1 VLLVAVFEFSEEQQ
15 ELRSAVQTF
24 AEKLFPEAEVRRVA
38 DSDLGYDEA
47 AWQQLTQQLG
57 LTGLLVPAELGGA
70 GAGFVELAVALEML
84 AARLAPT
91 PLLSSALATVAIL
104 SADDPEA
111 AAALLPDIA
120 SGDIVATLAVAEPTG
135 LWSADAMSCAATETE
150 TGWRLDGE
158 KTYVT
163 DGVAADL
170 LIIAARAADGVAF
183 FAVDGAAPKLR
194 RTGLTGF
201 DVTRRLARVELAG
214 VAARRLGRPDQGA
227 AFEKAMDR
235 VRVLV
240 SAEALGGADAILKM
254 AVAYAKDRV
263 QFGRAIGSFQAIKHM
278 CADALLDVESARSAA
293 YYAAW
298 AADEDSLEL
307 PVVAPLAKAFC
318 SDTYFATASM
328 AIQVHG
334 GIAFTWEHPAHLY
347 YRRAKS
353 DAQLWGDPVP
363 QRELLATRLGL

>member
-1 VLLVAVFEFSEEQQ
+1 VLVVAVFEFGEEQQ
-15 ELRSAVQTF
+15 ALRSAVEAF
-24 AEKLFPEAEVRRVA
+24 ADKLFPEAEVRRIA
-38 DSDLGYDEA
+38 DEELGYDEA
-47 AWQQLTQQLG
+47 AWRQLTQQLG
-57 LTGLLVPAELGGA
+57 LTGLLVPEQWGGA
-70 GAGFVELAVALEML
+70 GAGFVELAVALEHL
-84 AARLAPT
+84 GARLAPT
-91 PLLSSALATVAIL
+91 PLLSTALATVAIL
-104 SADDPEA
+104 RADDAEA
-111 AAALLPDIA
+111 SAALLPGIA
-120 SGDIVATLAVAEPTG
+120 SGDTVATLAVAEQAG
-135 LWSADAMSCAATETE
+135 LWSADEVECVAAQTDS
-150 TGWRLDGE
+150 GWRLDGV

-163 DGVAADL
+163 DGLAADL
-170 LIIAARAADGVAF
+170 LVVAARAPDGVAF
-183 FAVDGAAPKLR
+183 FAVDGAAPGLE
-194 RTGLTGF
+194 RTRLTGF
-201 DVTRRLARVELAG
+201 DLTRRLARVELARTP
-214 VAARRLGRPDQGA
+214 ARRLGRPDDGA
-227 AFEKAMDR
+227 AFEGAMDR

-254 AVAYAKDRV
+254 AIAYAKDRV

-298 AADEDSLEL
+298 AADEESAEL

-363 QRELLATRLGL
+363 QRELLARRLGL